1 MNDHPC
7 TCKEPRWFLAF
18 VPCWPFRAIYCAEC
32 QEVQALW
39 GSALQLVWDA
49 VVYPRWDG
57 RVKITKREMSRG
69 GYVRPPRKP
78 WPREGEKR

>member
-7 TCKEPRWFLAF
+7 TCKESRWFHAF
-18 VPCWPFRAIYCAEC
+18 VPCWPFCAIYCAEC

-49 VVYPRWDG
+49 VVYPLWDG

-69 GYVRPPRKP
+69 GYVRPPSP
-78 WPREGEKR
+78 WP